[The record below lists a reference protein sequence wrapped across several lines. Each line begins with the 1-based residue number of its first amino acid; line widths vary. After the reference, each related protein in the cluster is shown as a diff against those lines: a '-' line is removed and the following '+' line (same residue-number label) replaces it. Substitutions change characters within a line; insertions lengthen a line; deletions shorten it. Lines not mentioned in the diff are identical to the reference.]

1 MSIKCEERF
10 FESTDRKD
18 RVRYLTWI
26 DDSVETK
33 GVALIAHG
41 VCEHIDRFH
50 GIGEHLAKAGYA
62 VYGEAHVGHGK
73 TAMGEEQNLRNIGKC
88 PKGADKIVIKDM
100 HKMRDIAVSEHPGL
114 PEVLV
119 GHSMGSFVAKI
130 YGATYGKELAATVY
144 CGSGDFFGNPFR
156 LLIYPL
162 VPLFTAAPVKDLEIK
177 VTNNMFSTGWLSRSK
192 ENRADYLKD
201 PMITVYYTP
210 GLLAMLGALAAR
222 SAGTLWPR
230 KMPKDLPVLVVAG
243 TQDIIGFCG
252 IGVKFAD
259 RWMDKAG
266 IKDHTTKWYKSYRH
280 ELFRDDCKEEVYND
294 ITDWLKSKGLPG

>member
-26 DDSVETK
+26 DDAVETK

-50 GIGEHLAKAGYA
+50 GLAEHLAKAGYA
-62 VYGEAHVGHGK
+62 VYGEDHVGHGK

-130 YGATYGKELAATVY
+130 
-144 CGSGDFFGNPFR
+144 
-156 LLIYPL
+156 
-162 VPLFTAAPVKDLEIK
+162 
-177 VTNNMFSTGWLSRSK
+177 
-192 ENRADYLKD
+192 
-201 PMITVYYTP
+201 
-210 GLLAMLGALAAR
+210 
-222 SAGTLWPR
+222 
-230 KMPKDLPVLVVAG
+230 
-243 TQDIIGFCG
+243 
-252 IGVKFAD
+252 
-259 RWMDKAG
+259 
-266 IKDHTTKWYKSYRH
+266 
-280 ELFRDDCKEEVYND
+280 
-294 ITDWLKSKGLPG
+294 